1 MPRIND
7 TAVVTI
13 RQIEYSIQ
21 IKDKDTSFLELREIL
36 RTELTKFGDITRRY
50 RPEAENPIQEYLRT
64 NIERSIIVHGNT
76 RIYFLDYKEK
86 EGSLKIEFTLLVISN
101 SDSFAQIRQ
110 SLDNVIKDTIADYF
124 EELLERH
131 IPINITVQANN
142 TEIVTIGGSTTGER
156 KPERTRRDFFTRT
169 AAIIALVIS
178 LGLAGAYT
186 YNMISQNSQ
195 AENAKLKEDYINL
208 LLEKKIIEAVKD
220 QKFTIKLY
228 KIADTAGN
236 TKSTVPVPKKK

>member
-1 MPRIND
+1 MPRINEN
-7 TAVVTI
+7 APVTI
-13 RQIEYSIQ
+13 REIEYSIQ
-21 IKDKDTSFLELREIL
+21 IKDKDTSFIELREIL
-36 RTELTKFGDITRRY
+36 RSELTKFGDITKRY
-50 RPEAENPIQEYLRT
+50 RPESENPIKEYLRT

-86 EGSLKIEFTLLVISN
+86 EGSLKLEFTLLVITN
-101 SDSFAQIRQ
+101 AANFTQIRQ
-110 SLDNVIKDTIADYF
+110 SLDNVVKGTIADYF

-131 IPINITVQANN
+131 ITVNITVQANN
-142 TEIVTIGGSTTGER
+142 NEIITIGESITGVR
-156 KPERTRRDFFTRT
+156 KPGLTKLDFFTRT
-169 AAIIALVIS
+169 AAIIALVLS
-178 LGLAGAYT
+178 LSLAGVYT
-186 YNMISQNSQ
+186 YKMIAQNLA

-236 TKSTVPVPKKK
+236 DKSTVPVPKKK

>member
-7 TAVVTI
+7 NAAVTI
-13 RQIEYSIQ
+13 REIEYSIQ

-36 RTELTKFGDITRRY
+36 RSELTKFGDITKRY
-50 RPEAENPIQEYLRT
+50 RPETENPIQEYLRT
-64 NIERSIIVHGNT
+64 NIERSIIVQGNT
-76 RIYFLDYKEK
+76 RIYFLDYKER
-86 EGSLKIEFTLLVISN
+86 EGSLKIEFTLLVITN
-101 SDSFAQIRQ
+101 SANFTQIRQ
-110 SLDNVIKDTIADYF
+110 SLDNVVKDTIADYF

-142 TEIVTIGGSTTGER
+142 TEIVTIGDSLTGEK
-156 KPERTRRDFFTRT
+156 KPERTKRDLFTRT

-178 LGLAGAYT
+178 LSLAGAYT
-186 YNMISQNSQ
+186 YKMITQNSQ

-236 TKSTVPVPKKK
+236 TKSAVPVPKKK

>member
-7 TAVVTI
+7 NAAVTI

-64 NIERSIIVHGNT
+64 NIERSIIVQGNT

-110 SLDNVIKDTIADYF
+110 SLDNVVKDTIADYF

-142 TEIVTIGGSTTGER
+142 TEIVTIGNSITNTR
-156 KPERTRRDFFTRT
+156 KSEPARRDIFTRT

-178 LGLAGAYT
+178 LSLAGIYT
-186 YNMISQNSQ
+186 YKLITRNSE
-195 AENAKLKEDYINL
+195 AENARLKEDYINL

-236 TKSTVPVPKKK
+236 AKSTVTVPQKK